1 MSKPVPYTR
10 HSDRT
15 PPPSLIGSFLG
26 FLLAA
31 CFSLVY
37 LIAPIY
43 IFGSLGYLLYCLYS
57 LSLPHWLV
65 YPFIVSVAIPPMH
78 APNFV
83 AKLTPLM
90 TYFKYSEIRET
101 SDEEMLGMMEKE
113 NR

>member
-1 MSKPVPYTR
+1 
-10 HSDRT
+10 
-15 PPPSLIGSFLG
+15 
-26 FLLAA
+26 
-31 CFSLVY
+31 
-37 LIAPIY
+37 
-43 IFGSLGYLLYCLYS
+43 
-57 LSLPHWLV
+57 
-65 YPFIVSVAIPPMH
+65 MH